1 MPSLTRFSPASFN
14 QNARFVKA
22 RPYKESIMRN
32 LGRALILAF
41 SVLIVFPALA
51 QTAFPSQPL
60 RLIVPFAPGGAPD
73 IVARILAEKASPALG
88 QPVQVENVTGAGGN
102 IGMQAGARATPD
114 GHTIL
119 MCTLGCASN
128 LYLLDNLGWDPRR
141 DIRPVIM
148 GGIVPNVLVIGPQVA
163 AANVAEFL
171 ALARARPGQLTM
183 ASSGVGSASH
193 LAGEMFKALANVR
206 IEHVPYR
213 GSTAALPDIMAGRVD
228 SMIVSLPEALAH
240 IQSGRLRAL
249 GVSSATRSATLPD
262 VPTIAEA
269 GVPGYD
275 AVAWSALVVPAA
287 TPDAAVARLHAAFAA
302 ALRDPAVQRR
312 LAGLSIDA
320 PGGSPEDLQRFLNSE
335 MEAWGKLIRERGI
348 RAG

>member
-1 MPSLTRFSPASFN
+1 MRSLRRAVILALSILIISPA
-14 QNARFVKA
+14 V
-22 RPYKESIMRN
+22 
-32 LGRALILAF
+32 
-41 SVLIVFPALA
+41 A
-51 QTAFPSQPL
+51 QPGFPSQPL
-60 RLIVPFAPGGAPD
+60 RIIVPFAPGGAPD
-73 IVARILAEKASPALG
+73 IVARLLAEKAGAGLG
-88 QPVQVENVTGAGGN
+88 QPVQVENITGAGGN
-102 IGMQAGARATPD
+102 IAMQAGARATPD

-128 LYLLDNLGWDPRR
+128 AYLLDNLGWDPRR
-141 DIRPVIM
+141 DIRPVVM
-148 GGIVPNVLVIGPQVA
+148 GGIVPNVLVIGPHIT

-228 SMIVSLPEALAH
+228 SMIVSLPEALAY

-249 GVSSATRSATLPD
+249 GVSSATRSATLPE

-269 GVPGYD
+269 GVPGYN

-287 TPDAAVARLHAAFAA
+287 TPDAAVARLNAAFNG

-312 LAGLSIDA
+312 LTELSIDA
-320 PGGSPEDLQRFLNSE
+320 KGGTPAELQRFMESE
-335 MEAWGKLIRERGI
+335 MDAWGRLIRERGI

>member
-1 MPSLTRFSPASFN
+1 MRSLR
-14 QNARFVKA
+14 
-22 RPYKESIMRN
+22 
-32 LGRALILAF
+32 RAVVLAL
-41 SVLIVFPALA
+41 SVLIIFPALA
-51 QTAFPSQPL
+51 QTRFPMQPL
-60 RLIVPFAPGGAPD
+60 RIIVPFAPGGAPD
-73 IVARILAEKASPALG
+73 IVARVLAEKAASELG

-102 IGMQAGARATPD
+102 IGMQAGARAAPD
-114 GHTIL
+114 GYTIL

-128 LYLLDNLGWDPRR
+128 LYLLNNLGWDPRR

-148 GGIVPNVLVIGPQVA
+148 GGIVPNVLVIGPQIA
-163 AANVAEFL
+163 ATNVAEFL
-171 ALARARPGQLTM
+171 ALARDRPGQLTM

-193 LAGEMFKALANVR
+193 LAGEMFKALADVS

-269 GVPGYD
+269 GVPGYN

-287 TPDAAVARLHAAFAA
+287 TPDAVVARLNAAFNA

-312 LAGLSIDA
+312 LTELSIDA
-320 PGGSPEDLQRFLNSE
+320 KGGTPEELQQFMNSE
-335 MEAWGKLIRERGI
+335 MEAWGRLIRERGI

>member
-1 MPSLTRFSPASFN
+1 MRSLR
-14 QNARFVKA
+14 
-22 RPYKESIMRN
+22 
-32 LGRALILAF
+32 RAAVLAL
-41 SVLIVFPALA
+41 SVLIIFPALA
-51 QTAFPSQPL
+51 QARFPTQPL
-60 RLIVPFAPGGAPD
+60 RIIVPFAPGGAPD
-73 IVARILAEKASPALG
+73 IVARVLAEKAAAGLG
-88 QPVQVENVTGAGGN
+88 QPVQVENITGAGGN
-102 IGMQAGARATPD
+102 IAMQAGARATPD
-114 GHTIL
+114 GYTIL

-128 LYLLDNLGWDPRR
+128 PYLLDNLGWDPRR
-141 DIRPVIM
+141 DIRPVVM
-148 GGIVPNVLVIGPQVA
+148 GGIVPNVLVIGPHVA
-163 AANVAEFL
+163 AGSVAEFL

-193 LAGEMFKALANVR
+193 LAGEMFKALAHVS

-249 GVSSATRSATLPD
+249 GVSSAARSATLPD

-269 GVPGYD
+269 GVPGYN

-287 TPDAAVARLHAAFAA
+287 TPDAVVARLNAAFNE

-312 LAGLSIDA
+312 LTELSIDA
-320 PGGSPEDLQRFLNSE
+320 KGGTPEELQRFMESE
-335 MEAWGKLIRERGI
+335 MDAWGRLIRERGI

>member
-1 MPSLTRFSPASFN
+1 MRSLR
-14 QNARFVKA
+14 
-22 RPYKESIMRN
+22 
-32 LGRALILAF
+32 RALVLAL
-41 SVLIVFPALA
+41 SVLIIFPALA
-51 QTAFPSQPL
+51 QPRFPTQPL
-60 RLIVPFAPGGAPD
+60 RIIVPFAPGGAPD
-73 IVARILAEKASPALG
+73 IVARVLAEKAAAELG
-88 QPVQVENVTGAGGN
+88 QPVQAENVTGAGGN
-102 IGMQAGARATPD
+102 IGMQAGARANPD
-114 GHTIL
+114 GYTIL

-128 LYLLDNLGWDPRR
+128 LYLMDNLGWDPRR

-148 GGIVPNVLVIGPQVA
+148 GGIVPNVLVVGPQVA
-163 AANVAEFL
+163 ASNVAEFL

-193 LAGEMFKALANVR
+193 LAGEMFKAMAGVT

-249 GVSSATRSATLPD
+249 GVSSAERSAALPD

-269 GVPGYD
+269 GVPGYN

-287 TPDAAVARLHAAFAA
+287 TPDAVVARLNAAFNA

-312 LAGLSIDA
+312 LTELSIDA
-320 PGGSPEDLQRFLNSE
+320 KGGTPEELRRFMDGE
-335 MEAWGKLIRERGI
+335 MEAWGRLIRERGI
-348 RAG
+348 RAN